1 MALNIRDR
9 KEIKRGNFPYAAA
22 RVKARKST
30 LIPKAQYEKFLVMD
44 LSSITRFI
52 GETEYSKEI
61 SELSTRYSGMDL
73 VEMATHENLARN
85 FREVLR
91 FCQGNLK
98 LVIEDYLTTW
108 DTWNIKTILRGRSYG
123 ASEQEILDDLV
134 PAGTFSREDL
144 REMVKAKDL
153 DEILEHLRGT
163 KFHRHIVE
171 ARSALG
177 DMDLMKLENVLDR
190 EYYADLLKLDTG
202 SGWAHKIVIR
212 FFREKIDLVNL
223 KTLFK
228 LKFAEMEPDYIVGLM
243 LPGGHELNMVELKQ
257 LAATEDFERFL
268 NELKSYRF
276 WPAVKGPAEA
286 AAESG
291 TLNMVMSAL
300 DAYHFRTASKFGKLY
315 PLSLLPFLD
324 YFIWK
329 RIEVDN
335 IRIICRGKEAG
346 LSQDLIRSMLIT

>member
-1 MALNIRDR
+1 MALNIRER
-9 KEIKRGNFPYAAA
+9 KETGKGNFPYAAA

-30 LIPKAQYEKFLVMD
+30 LIPRAQYEKFLVMD
-44 LSSITRFI
+44 LPSITRFI

-61 SELSTRYSGMDL
+61 SELSTRYSGLDL
-73 VEMATHENLARN
+73 IEMATNENLARN

-91 FCQGNLK
+91 FCRGNLK
-98 LVIEDYLTTW
+98 RFIMDYLTTW

-123 ASEQEILDDLV
+123 AGTQEILDDLV
-134 PAGTFSREDL
+134 PAGTFSKEDL
-144 REMVKAKDL
+144 REMVEAEDVDAL
-153 DEILEHLRGT
+153 LEHLRGT
-163 KFHRHIVE
+163 KFHKHILE
-171 ARSALG
+171 ARKADG
-177 DMDLMKLENVLDR
+177 EVDLMKLENVLDR
-190 EYYADLLKLDTG
+190 EYYTDLLKLE
-202 SGWAHKIVIR
+202 SGAGWVHRIVLR

-228 LKFAEMEPDYIVGLM
+228 LKFAEAEQDYIFGLM
-243 LPGGHELNMVELKQ
+243 IPGGQELNMVELKR
-257 LAATEDFERFL
+257 LAATEDFDRFL
-268 NELKSYRF
+268 ADLKQFKF
-276 WPAVKGPAEA
+276 WPAIKVQAETA
-286 AAESG
+286 ADSG

-300 DAYHFRTASKFGKLY
+300 DAYHYRTASKFGKLY

-346 LSQDLIRSMLIT
+346 LSEDLIRSMLIT